1 MAKFKNLP
9 KHIAFIIDGNGRWAK
24 KRGLPRMFGH
34 REGVKTLEEII
45 YECANLGIGVVSV
58 FGFST
63 ENWNRPQPELDGLF
77 DLFTDF
83 FDDERQAEFNR
94 IGIQIRIMGDYT
106 KFPEH
111 LAKNADRAIEA
122 TKHNNKMVLNMG
134 INYGGHDDILRA
146 VNSLL
151 KDKVEC
157 VDKVTFESRLYTA
170 GLPYPDFVVRTS
182 GELRLSNFMLWQM
195 AYSELYFPKTY
206 WPDFHKKQLY
216 KALKSFNKRNRRFGA
231 IKEEQNE
238 KKIHN

>member
-1 MAKFKNLP
+1 MAKFKKIP

-45 YECANLGIGVVSV
+45 YECVGLGIEVVSI

-63 ENWNRPQPELDGLF
+63 ENWNRPKAELDGLF
-77 DLFTDF
+77 DLFADF
-83 FDDERQAEFNR
+83 FDEERQAEFNR
-94 IGIQIRIMGDYT
+94 LGIQIRIMGDYT
-106 KFPEH
+106 KFPDYLVE
-111 LAKNADRAIEA
+111 NANRAIEA

-151 KDKVEC
+151 KDKVVC
-157 VDKVTFESRLYTA
+157 VDKDVFEDRLYTA

-182 GELRLSNFMLWQM
+182 GELRISNFMLWQM

-231 IKEEQNE
+231 IKEEKNE
-238 KKIHN
+238 KKIYN